1 MVDLNFQ
8 ESLKQNLYYLKLY
21 ENNLVKKTN
30 SSIKIIGDI
39 KRKIKKINDTKGI
52 VIDNENLKEDII
64 YFNYTYFPIENLE
77 LFFDFI
83 KNDFDYIAIEES
95 YPFYLSDKALH
106 NEIKDFVK
114 KNLLF
119 KFIQFEKDKIFLRS
133 QQSIIHYYANTLTQY
148 DFAENLNNNKLKI
161 IYGANFSLYEL

>member
-1 MVDLNFQ
+1 MILIKKIENLYIDKSKVLFLVDLNFQ

-77 LFFDFI
+77 LFLI
-83 KNDFDYIAIEES
+83 
-95 YPFYLSDKALH
+95 L
-106 NEIKDFVK
+106 
-114 KNLLF
+114 
-119 KFIQFEKDKIFLRS
+119 
-133 QQSIIHYYANTLTQY
+133 
-148 DFAENLNNNKLKI
+148 
-161 IYGANFSLYEL
+161 